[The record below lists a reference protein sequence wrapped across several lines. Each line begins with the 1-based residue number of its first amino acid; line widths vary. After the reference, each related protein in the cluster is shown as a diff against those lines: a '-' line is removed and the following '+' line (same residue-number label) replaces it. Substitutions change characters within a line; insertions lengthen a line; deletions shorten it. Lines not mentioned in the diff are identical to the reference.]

1 MWLYQCSRGNISKMP
16 FYKIMS
22 KIKDYFIYE
31 YIKTLEDYKTADG
44 GIKK

>member
-1 MWLYQCSRGNISKMP
+1 MNETEYKQEHKIMWNYITE
-16 FYKIMS
+16 MS

-31 YIKTLEDYKTADG
+31 YVKTLEDYKTADG